1 MKNRLTIL
9 LLLNYIVFW
18 TINAS
23 AFLDITES
31 KIIKNTAQ
39 EVVPGCIDPTACNY
53 DSTATE
59 DNGNCTYNCISP
71 LVQCPE
77 DTEIY
82 LCVPNTTPPALELI
96 DFIPSGN
103 TSLAESLLF
112 NPEQS
117 DGVNPN
123 FTLTI
128 YSYVIEDSRGNQRA
142 CIQRYYNTN
151 KPIDGP
157 EIATEIDLCEG
168 ELWSFIRKPFLDN
181 YRFYSDDKGTP
192 DELLRVCQFPYS
204 VCSTAN
210 FGLNTTKAGTHK
222 FWVTSFIR
230 FTETEIC
237 ESLPVLI
244 TVNVRAN
251 PSVELAEQNKILQV
265 GEYLNLREMVIG
277 DKSGIWRGDELIS
290 FSIPNGD
297 TWYFFSSK
305 DVGTRKLYYTVGN
318 EFCSKTYVLVVK
330 VVSSSNNNA
339 ISRLSSDSFDQF
351 KMYPN
356 PSNGRVFLD
365 ISATSSEKH
374 TFKVM
379 DVYGKVN
386 YIKEMLVSLDE
397 FVELDLNHLPKGIYF
412 VEHNNGIRSDMHKLV
427 LK

>member
-1 MKNRLTIL
+1 MKKNCTFL
-9 LLLNYIVFW
+9 LLLSYIIFLS
-18 TINAS
+18 TNIYAS
-23 AFLDITES
+23 FDVTQN
-31 KIIKNTAQ
+31 KIIGDTERQA
-39 EVVPGCIDPTACNY
+39 EPGCTDPMACNY
-53 DSTATE
+53 DSSATE
-59 DNGNCTYNCISP
+59 DSGNCTYDCISP
-71 LVQCPE
+71 AVVCPE
-77 DTEIY
+77 DKEIY

-103 TSLAESLLF
+103 TTLLDSLLF

-142 CIQRYYNTN
+142 CIQRFYNTN

-157 EIATEIDLCEG
+157 EIETEIDLCED

-181 YRFYSDDKGTP
+181 YRFYSDDRGTP
-192 DELLRVCQFPYS
+192 GDLLRVCQFPYS
-204 VCSTAN
+204 ICSTSN
-210 FGLNTTKAGTHK
+210 FGLNTSRPGVHK

-237 ESLPVLI
+237 ESIPVLI
-244 TVNVRAN
+244 TVNVRSSPEA
-251 PSVELAEQNKILQV
+251 ELVEQNKILQV
-265 GEYLNLREMVIG
+265 GEYLNLREMIAG
-277 DKSGIWRGDELIS
+277 DKSGIWRGDGLIS

-297 TWYFFSSK
+297 TWYFFSST

-318 EFCSKTYVLVVK
+318 NFCSKTYVLVVK
-330 VVSSSNNNA
+330 VVSSGKGSL
-339 ISRLSSDSFDQF
+339 SRLSNNSLNQY

-356 PSNGRVFLD
+356 PSKGQVFLD
-365 ISATSSEKH
+365 VSNDNSEKH

-379 DVYGKVN
+379 DIYGKLTYTKETTTILDGFVN
-386 YIKEMLVSLDE
+386 
-397 FVELDLNHLPKGIYF
+397 LDLNHLPKGIYF
-412 VEHNNGIRSDMHKLV
+412 VEHNTGHSSDIHKLV